1 MRIISGKYK
10 IRQIAAPKNFTARPT
25 TDFAKE
31 NIFNV
36 LNNYY
41 DFEGLTAL
49 DLFAGTGSLS
59 YEFAS
64 RGCASVT
71 TVEMNS
77 DHFRFI
83 LSVIKQLNI
92 SEIIPVRM
100 DVFRFIEKCNDK
112 FDLIFADPPYDLK
125 AIETIPDKIF
135 ASELL
140 AEKGMLILEHSDR
153 SSFKSHPRFIQHKAY
168 GSVNF
173 SLFE

>member
-100 DVFRFIEKCNDK
+100 DVFRVITSYSIHYTK
-112 FDLIFADPPYDLK
+112 LY
-125 AIETIPDKIF
+125 ETGDTNP
-135 ASELL
+135 SCCRNR
-140 AEKGMLILEHSDR
+140 HYVDR
-153 SSFKSHPRFIQHKAY
+153 HCAP
-168 GSVNF
+168 
-173 SLFE
+173 